1 MGPLPTARL
10 FPSILPLNIP
20 PGTSTRL
27 LASPVHCSTVGPRTH
42 SPQQLPSIM
51 LSKTTTLHQH
61 DILGGPRSAVVH
73 HYSLGALA
81 ELEADFRTSI
91 PSSPPSAVGVSIEL
105 APVGPR
111 IQTLVLATQDKVF
124 CLALQQSPSPT
135 QCKALR
141 ELFSIIPY
149 LAGFEFSYTIVL
161 LAHTL
166 GSHVIGYD
174 LSTLAMVSKQRDL
187 TTPGGFL
194 NSKNPFV
201 SARNIND
208 RWDGDVLRSGANS
221 SGIPQPNH
229 ALRAWFTAMCVTLSY
244 PHWILINLH
253 Q

>member
-1 MGPLPTARL
+1 
-10 FPSILPLNIP
+10 
-20 PGTSTRL
+20 
-27 LASPVHCSTVGPRTH
+27 
-42 SPQQLPSIM
+42 
-51 LSKTTTLHQH
+51 
-61 DILGGPRSAVVH
+61 
-73 HYSLGALA
+73 
-81 ELEADFRTSI
+81 
-91 PSSPPSAVGVSIEL
+91 VGVSIEL
-105 APVGPR
+105 APAGPR

-149 LAGFEFSYTIVL
+149 IAGFEFSYTIVL

-166 GSHVIGYD
+166 GSSVIGYD

-201 SARNIND
+201 SARIIND

-244 PHWILINLH
+244 PHWILIDLH